1 MTNNSTTP
9 GQSLFTNLNIDL
21 NQIPKDKRPYYRAIK
36 YYLTVKDEPPTD
48 ASDLEKVSRY
58 LESLYQ
64 AWKAEDWGLI
74 MPILSAP
81 IKKSSDEPQ
90 LLYEYLISKGLF
102 SKLRKTT
109 KDIIKVFQPT
119 DTDISFILILKG
131 RALSG
136 MGYLGEACKTFE
148 NICKQSC
155 QNQKNYIEAKARLG
169 ICQVQAG
176 YYDKGISNINSV
188 RDFLESDALS
198 NSETTFFILMTEL
211 LENIAFYEMARG
223 NFDNAIIFYSQVLD
237 IRIMKGFIDKTVG
250 PLVHKGI
257 IYRRVCIPPLHW
269 LTFLRRKLKS
279 YPIPVK
285 FDIHE
290 TLRENYKLAAHYLN
304 SAKLKAEKI
313 QDETSI
319 IWIAHHLA
327 WVFLNQG
334 NYAKAEEQC
343 NISIQGYANFE
354 DKRGISDCY
363 EQLGF
368 IHLAKGNEFIQK
380 AEDYFTKSLNIRE
393 NTGSSH
399 GIASCTLDLALVEWH
414 KKQYLISIKYLIKS
428 FNLYQRLKVLN
439 ISRLARMLTLYYVWT
454 VGNKTWTM

>member
-9 GQSLFTNLNIDL
+9 GQLLFANLNIDFSK
-21 NQIPKDKRPYYRAIK
+21 ISKDKRPFYIAIK
-36 YYLTVKDEPPTD
+36 YYLTVKDEPPPG

-64 AWKAEDWGLI
+64 ACKAEDWGLI

-90 LLYEYLISKGLF
+90 LLYKYLESAALF
-102 SKLRKTT
+102 SKLLETT
-109 KDIIKVFQPT
+109 KDIIKVFQST
-119 DTDISFILILKG
+119 DTDINFILILKG

-136 MGYLGEACKTFE
+136 MGSLGESCKTFE

-155 QNQKNYIEAKARLG
+155 QNQKYYIEAKARLG

-176 YYDKGISNINSV
+176 IYDKGISNINTVIDVLKS
-188 RDFLESDALS
+188 DSLSTSESA
-198 NSETTFFILMTEL
+198 FFILMTEL

-237 IRIMKGFIDKTVG
+237 TRIMKGFVDKIIG

-257 IYRRVCIPPLHW
+257 IHRRVCIPPLHW
-269 LTFLRRKLKS
+269 LTFLNSKLKS

-285 FDIHE
+285 LDIHE
-290 TLRENYKLAAHYLN
+290 TLRENYKLAAHYLKE
-304 SAKLKAEKI
+304 AKLKAEEI
-313 QDETSI
+313 QDETTI

-414 KKQYLISIKYLIKS
+414 KKQYLISIKNLIKS
-428 FNLYQRLKVLN
+428 FNLYQKLKILN
-439 ISRLARMLTLYYVWT
+439 ISRVARMLTLYYVWT
-454 VGNKTWTM
+454 IGNKTWTM